1 MSLDMESRRVGVK
14 KSVEDIE
21 KNTGKNGKD
30 ELTEITGM
38 REGMTEEVFCC
49 ILIFFFKLF

>member
-1 MSLDMESRRVGVK
+1 MSLDMKSRRVGVK